1 MLAAKDI
8 ISHTIEIWHGC
19 DGDIPK
25 SLCRPILK
33 AEGNITLLTK
43 DMYFGIV
50 TVENMSFTFYNFLYK
65 MV

>member
-33 AEGNITLLTK
+33 AEGNITFRWLSVNEGHVFWYCYRRKHVIYVL
-43 DMYFGIV
+43 
-50 TVENMSFTFYNFLYK
+50 
-65 MV
+65 